1 MITLEGEVE
10 ITPELAS
17 GPTLAAAMRGDTL
30 ITVKESGTDFWENV
44 AHTDGAHW
52 AERTVAGAIGSRV
65 LMATESQ
72 VQVLSLEAEE
82 LG

>member
-10 ITPELAS
+10 IPPELAS

-44 AHTDGAHW
+44 AHTAHW
-52 AERTVAGAIGSRV
+52 AERIVAGAIGSRV
-65 LMATESQ
+65 LMATESR
-72 VQVLSLEAEE
+72 VQVFSLEAEE